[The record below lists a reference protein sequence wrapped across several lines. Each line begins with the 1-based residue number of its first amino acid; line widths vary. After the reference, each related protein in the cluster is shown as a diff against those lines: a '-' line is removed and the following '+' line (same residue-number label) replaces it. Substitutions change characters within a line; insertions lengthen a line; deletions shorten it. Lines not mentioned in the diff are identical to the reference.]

1 MFYYTEEIVIPGLLL
16 TLFLGGLG
24 VGLGRVVSF
33 NALLAAACWAFLILL
48 PSASHVCSPRVSCTV
63 NIFKTN
69 NR

>member
-1 MFYYTEEIVIPGLLL
+1 MIYYAEEIVIPGLLL

-63 NIFKTN
+63 NIFKTK